1 MTENTMAASFRMLV
15 DPVVQHAAANLDW
28 LWAALIGVGG
38 ATVGG
43 LVSGWFVVLAGRR
56 QWQRDLEDARR
67 DRSERAAQAIGDAL
81 ASMDAAVVLWQE
93 NQKDTEP
100 LHLAYGDCA
109 RTVRV
114 QAMALSDQAL
124 RDRLDR
130 HMRLTSIFADTAIRG
145 GGAALALSETVRR
158 HTVAVISALEAH
170 VSAQPLPAYE
180 NLDTTDRNALVS
192 WGAGSAGKHVSN

>member
-1 MTENTMAASFRMLV
+1 MPENTMAASFWMLV

-43 LVSGWFVVLAGRR
+43 FVSGWFVVLAGRR
-56 QWQRDLEDARR
+56 QWQRDREDARR
-67 DRSERAAQAIGDAL
+67 DRSEQAAQATADAL

-93 NQKDTEP
+93 NQQDTEP
-100 LHLAYGDCA
+100 LRLAYGDCA

-114 QAMALSDQAL
+114 QAMALSDRAL
-124 RDRLDR
+124 RDRLER

-145 GGAALALSETVRR
+145 GGAAQALSETVQR
-158 HTVAVISALEAH
+158 HTLAVISALEAH
-170 VSAQPLPAYE
+170 VSGQPLPAYE
-180 NLDTTDRNALVS
+180 ALDTTDRNALVS
-192 WGAGSAGKHVSN
+192 WGSRVAGQPR